1 MADAT
6 PVPPVPSL
14 ARAREQKISELSQHF
29 ANDDLSLDELERR
42 IERVYRAANVLE
54 LDEITADLRTTS
66 QAGSVQPQPGRA
78 SSRSIAP
85 ISGPAQSRM
94 LAIMGETKRVG
105 RWQVPRQLD
114 VLAIMSDTVLD
125 LTQAAV
131 GPGITDIHVRAVW
144 TACKIV
150 VPPEMRVINE
160 MHAIMASVTSKAH
173 EMDPPGSP
181 PSGGPVIR
189 LTGTALMAEVK
200 VVVRKVERA
209 RDDDDDDEDDD

>member
-42 IERVYRAANVLE
+42 IERVYRAGNVLE
-54 LDEITADLRTTS
+54 LDEITADLRSTS
-66 QAGSVQPQPGRA
+66 QAASAQVQAGRA

-114 VLAIMSDTVLD
+114 ILAIMSDTVLD

-160 MHAIMASVTSKAH
+160 MHAIMASVVSKAD
-173 EMDPPGSP
+173 EMDPEGATRR
-181 PSGGPVIR
+181 GPTLR

-200 VVVRKVERA
+200 VVVRRKEESLI
-209 RDDDDDDEDDD
+209 DDEDDEDE

>member
-14 ARAREQKISELSQHF
+14 ARAREQKISELSQYF

-42 IERVYRAANVLE
+42 IERVYRAGNVLE
-54 LDEITADLRTTS
+54 LDEITADLRRAG
-66 QAGSVQPQPGRA
+66 QAGNAQPQSARA

-85 ISGPAQSRM
+85 ISGPVQSRM
-94 LAIMGETKRVG
+94 LAIMGETKRLG

-114 VLAIMSDTVLD
+114 ILSIMSDTELD

-131 GPGITDIHVRAVW
+131 GPGITEIHVRALW
-144 TACKIV
+144 SACKIV

-173 EMDPPGSP
+173 EMDPPGSER
-181 PSGGPVIR
+181 SGGSVIR
-189 LTGTALMAEVK
+189 LTGTAMMAEVK
-200 VVVRKVERA
+200 VVVRKLEGA
-209 RDDDDDDEDDD
+209 DGDDEDEE

>member
-1 MADAT
+1 
-6 PVPPVPSL
+6 
-14 ARAREQKISELSQHF
+14 
-29 ANDDLSLDELERR
+29 
-42 IERVYRAANVLE
+42 
-54 LDEITADLRTTS
+54 
-66 QAGSVQPQPGRA
+66 
-78 SSRSIAP
+78 
-85 ISGPAQSRM
+85 M

-114 VLAIMSDTVLD
+114 ILAIMSDTVLD

-173 EMDPPGSP
+173 EMDPPGSQG
-181 PSGGPVIR
+181 SGGPVIR

-200 VVVRKVERA
+200 VVVRKRERA
-209 RDDDDDDEDDD
+209 RDDDDEDDD

>member
-6 PVPPVPSL
+6 PPLPSL
-14 ARAREQKISELSQHF
+14 ARAREQKISELSQYF

-54 LDEITADLRTTS
+54 LDEITADLRS
-66 QAGSVQPQPGRA
+66 IAQPSGKELAPARG
-78 SSRSIAP
+78 SSRSVAP
-85 ISGPAQSRM
+85 ASAPPHARM

-114 VLAIMSDTVLD
+114 VLSVMSDMKLD
-125 LTQAAV
+125 LTHAV
-131 GPGITDIHVRAVW
+131 IGPGVTDIHVRAVW

-150 VPPEMRVINE
+150 VPPNIRVINE

-173 EMDPPGSP
+173 EMDPPDSQR
-181 PSGGPVIR
+181 PSGPVIR

-200 VVVRKVERA
+200 VVVRKVER
-209 RDDDDDDEDDD
+209 RDDDDDDDDDDA

>member
-6 PVPPVPSL
+6 PPVPSL
-14 ARAREQKISELSQHF
+14 ARAREQKISELSQYF

-42 IERVYRAANVLE
+42 IERVYRAGNVLE
-54 LDEITADLRTTS
+54 LDEITADLRGVGEPAAA
-66 QAGSVQPQPGRA
+66 QLPSVRA
-78 SSRSIAP
+78 SAPGVAP
-85 ISGPAQSRM
+85 ISAPPHARM

-114 VLAIMSDTVLD
+114 VLSVMSDMKLD
-125 LTQAAV
+125 LTQAIV

-150 VPPEMRVINE
+150 VPPNMRVINE

-173 EMDPPGSP
+173 EMDPPDAKR
-181 PSGGPVIR
+181 PSGPVIR

-200 VVVRKVERA
+200 IVVRKVERPND
-209 RDDDDDDEDDD
+209 DDDDDDE